1 VNETSAAPVFRTAL
15 GANSGFTPTSPV
27 NVSAGPREAGRES
40 LVEMFNNAMTSTSSV
55 LEGAVIA
62 AYDFSKFSV
71 IADIG
76 GGHGR
81 LLSSILAAAPAA
93 RGVLFD
99 LPQAVEGAPP
109 VLTAHGVADRVTV
122 TGGSFFESVP
132 SADAY
137 VMKNVIHDWPD
148 DKAIAILGTI
158 KAAAPPRAK
167 LLLLEMVVPDHDR
180 EFLGH
185 YADMEMLV
193 LAGALERGLKQ
204 WTELLR
210 RGGFRLQRVVQ
221 TAGPLCVIEAVP
233 N

>member
-1 VNETSAAPVFRTAL
+1 PAHFST
-15 GANSGFTPTSPV
+15 GAGCSGFNRS
-27 NVSAGPREAGRES
+27 RQ
-40 LVEMFNNAMTSTSSV
+40 
-55 LEGAVIA
+55 
-62 AYDFSKFSV
+62 
-71 IADIG
+71 
-76 GGHGR
+76 
-81 LLSSILAAAPAA
+81 
-93 RGVLFD
+93 FD
-99 LPQAVEGAPP
+99 LPEAVEGAPP
-109 VLTAHGVADRVTV
+109 VLTAHGVAERVTV

-132 SADAY
+132 TADAY

-158 KAAAPPRAK
+158 KAAAPSGAK

-193 LAGALERGLKQ
+193 LAGALERGLEQ
-204 WTELLR
+204 WTDLLR

-233 N
+233 S

>member
-1 VNETSAAPVFRTAL
+1 
-15 GANSGFTPTSPV
+15 
-27 NVSAGPREAGRES
+27 
-40 LVEMFNNAMTSTSSV
+40 
-55 LEGAVIA
+55 
-62 AYDFSKFSV
+62 
-71 IADIG
+71 
-76 GGHGR
+76 
-81 LLSSILAAAPAA
+81 
-93 RGVLFD
+93 VLFD

-109 VLTAHGVADRVTV
+109 VLTAHGVADRVSV
-122 TGGSFFESVP
+122 AAGSFFESVP

-158 KAAAPPRAK
+158 KAAAPPGAK

-180 EFLGH
+180 EYLGH

-193 LAGALERGLKQ
+193 IAGALERGRRQ
-204 WTELLR
+204 WTDLLR
-210 RGGFRLQRVVQ
+210 RSGFQLQRVVQ